1 MGWKEQL
8 EYLEHGK
15 KWKSAIDL
23 VVKVIDENNED
34 VEAYIRAIYLLHNV
48 LLEESYPDKEHDSM
62 ASLLRK
68 YFEESCRKFSE
79 KPEYLFF
86 LGKIIYVGEWY
97 FGVDDDLKPLEDK
110 MAFKMQKKAF
120 ERDRENKLYE
130 WAYLFSLNEGEKAF
144 LLANEILNGEN
155 RILNW
160 LRTKGLPGSYIIQS
174 LEYCCENFKEI
185 P

>member
-1 MGWKEQL
+1 
-8 EYLEHGK
+8 
-15 KWKSAIDL
+15 
-23 VVKVIDENNED
+23 
-34 VEAYIRAIYLLHNV
+34 
-48 LLEESYPDKEHDSM
+48 
-62 ASLLRK
+62 
-68 YFEESCRKFSE
+68 
-79 KPEYLFF
+79 
-86 LGKIIYVGEWY
+86 
-97 FGVDDDLKPLEDK
+97 